1 MQSTT
6 VAVSILSRFPR
17 EPMRRSQKNPEPK
30 VAGYV
35 GLGLDSDGEKRITRG
50 NDFVLLGGTEQT
62 HERMQETAIKVQE
75 NLDRKGKR
83 LQDCSPQ
90 EFGDMLREAQE

>member
-1 MQSTT
+1 
-6 VAVSILSRFPR
+6 
-17 EPMRRSQKNPEPK
+17 MRQPPKKAEPK

-35 GLGLDSDGEKRITRG
+35 GLGLDADGEKRITRG
-50 NDFVLLGGTEQT
+50 KDFVLLGGTEPT

-75 NLDRKGKR
+75 SLDRKGKR
-83 LQDCSPQ
+83 LQDCTPQ